1 MKKFAVLGLA
11 VVLVI
16 AFTVPAMAFESVFGG
31 YWRTRAYSQQS
42 FGGNDEGDQDLTQ
55 VDTRTR
61 LYYTAIF
68 NENFKFVNKFEMDA
82 AWGGTSGG
90 YGDIGADGV
99 SVEVKNSYV
108 DFTLGSV
115 NSKIGVQS
123 YKLARGFLF
132 NDDFAG
138 AVITYKAEAFELPL
152 FWIKAYEGTG
162 IETATNPDYDND
174 YDVDYYGIAPKF
186 SLGDTGSIQPIFV
199 YAFSNDAGAGANAMS
214 WPSAPYFGTADRL
227 GLDEI
232 EAFYLGFDLDL
243 NFDMISTW
251 LTGIY
256 QFGSVEGVDGLDAYD
271 ADISAWLLA
280 IGAKANFDTF
290 DIHGQAFYLTGQDED
305 EEDLELFVPLKG
317 QDYHWAEIMG
327 GGIFDGAVS
336 GASSNGTTYSGGYNQ
351 LTNIMAFN
359 IGAGFKATDDL
370 SLKLDIWYAELA
382 EALDDTLD
390 EELGT
395 EVDLVATYKLMD
407 GLTLDL
413 VGAYLFAGDSVTM
426 DSPDDENPY
435 EVGAQLSLSF

>member
-16 AFTVPAMAFESVFGG
+16 AFTVPAMAIESVFGG
-31 YWRTRAYSQQS
+31 YWRTRAYTQQN
-42 FGGNDEGDQDLTQ
+42 FGGNDQGDYDTTL

-68 NENFKFVNKFEMDA
+68 NENFKFVNKFEFDA
-82 AWGGTSGG
+82 AWGGPAAS

-115 NSKIGVQS
+115 NSKIGVQP
-123 YKLARGFLF
+123 YKLGRGLLF
-132 NDDFAG
+132 NDDFGG
-138 AVITYKAEAFELPL
+138 AIFTYKAEAFELPL
-152 FWIKAYEGTG
+152 FWIKAYEGGMDDADFVDDDT
-162 IETATNPDYDND
+162 ND
-174 YDVDYYGIAPKF
+174 YDIDYVGIAPKF
-186 SLGDTGSIQPIFV
+186 SFGDAGSIQPIFV
-199 YAFSNDAGAGANAMS
+199 YAFSDDASLGADAMN
-214 WPSAPYFGTADRL
+214 WPFGPDIDDTDRVNL
-227 GLDEI
+227 EELQV
-232 EAFYLGFDLDL
+232 FYAGFDLDL
-243 NFDMISTW
+243 NFDMISMW

-256 QFGSVEGVDGLDAYD
+256 QFGSVDYQDGDD
-271 ADISAWLLA
+271 ADVNAWMAA

-290 DIHGQAFYLTGQDED
+290 DIHGQAFYLSGQEED
-305 EEDLELFVPLKG
+305 EEDIEMFIPLKG

-327 GGIFDGAVS
+327 GGIFDNATGY
-336 GASSNGTTYSGGYNQ
+336 SNNNSRNAGGYNT
-351 LTNIMAFN
+351 LTDIMAFN

-370 SLKLDIWYAELA
+370 SFKLDIWYAALA
-382 EALDDTLD
+382 EAILNDLDQELD

-413 VGAYLFAGDSVTM
+413 VGAYLFAGDSTTLDV
-426 DSPDDENPY
+426 DDDENPY
-435 EVGAQLSLSF
+435 ELGAQLSLSF